1 MSGNKK
7 VKDAM
12 IRLYGDECFIEK
24 LKLRDTS
31 GLTYK
36 GKAQY
41 KRMKMLTYHHIRMK
55 SKGGKATIE
64 NGALLSAENH
74 QWFHQ
79 QSKTEQERMNNLFQE
94 YKRSVDNGVYEE
106 CQVVITSNVSQT
118 IEARVATFNPNEFS
132 RAREKRKTQKA
143 IKEYYDSEER

>member
-41 KRMKMLTYHHIRMK
+41 KRMKMLTYHHIRQK
-55 SKGGKATIE
+55 ARGGKATIE

-79 QSKTEQERMNNLFQE
+79 QPKAEQERMNNMTPGNAGLPKPKKP
-94 YKRSVDNGVYEE
+94 KRSTQANMAMS
-106 CQVVITSNVSQT
+106 ITCL
-118 IEARVATFNPNEFS
+118 IP
-132 RAREKRKTQKA
+132 
-143 IKEYYDSEER
+143 